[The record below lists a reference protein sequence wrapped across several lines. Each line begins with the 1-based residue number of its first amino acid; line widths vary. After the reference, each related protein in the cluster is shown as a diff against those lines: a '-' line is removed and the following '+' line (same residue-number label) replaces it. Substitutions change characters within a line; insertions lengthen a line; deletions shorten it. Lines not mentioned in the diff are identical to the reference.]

1 MIFIFHGLVLVL
13 LLCRSLL
20 VVDGDDSD
28 MSCRLIEVDAGSG
41 GNGGALTCR
50 GNLGSLLRGI
60 QGEVVYEGIAGIDC
74 GRICVKQFSKE

>member
-1 MIFIFHGLVLVL
+1 
-13 LLCRSLL
+13 
-20 VVDGDDSD
+20 

-41 GNGGALTCR
+41 GNGGSLTCR